1 MGFRKPLLP
10 RFESLESKA
19 LMSAG
24 VATAPIVETALA
36 DHGSVAADPLD
47 LATVARSSRDQQI
60 ALTGQADGAYTT
72 TQGTTDAVTHYHVT
86 ATGTIIGVGAAV
98 ISGSFR
104 TPWLIHGRVSS
115 GTLSIMGSSGT
126 LTLRLT
132 ASGAGIADAS
142 ANGWNRNNAGGS
154 GSLGSTSIS
163 AGPIVLL
170 NDFKYTIIR
179 GTGHFAHTRGS
190 GTVLITTT
198 PGFTVPTGPGIYNT
212 TMMPVTGSGRTT
224 LTFR

>member
-1 MGFRKPLLP
+1 
-10 RFESLESKA
+10 LESKA

-24 VATAPIVETALA
+24 VASAPIVGTALA
-36 DHGSVAADPLD
+36 DHGSVAADPLG
-47 LATVARSSRDQQI
+47 LATDATSGRDQQI
-60 ALTGQADGAYTT
+60 ALTGQADGTYIT
-72 TQGTTDAVTHYHVT
+72 TQGTPATVTHYRVT
-86 ATGTIIGVGAAV
+86 ATGTITGVGVAT

-104 TPWLIHGRVSS
+104 TPWLIHGRPSS
-115 GTLSIMGSSGT
+115 GALTIAGSSET

-142 ANGWNRNNAGGS
+142 THGGNRNNPGGAS
-154 GSLGSTSIS
+154 GGGSTSVS
-163 AGPIVLL
+163 AGPIILL

-179 GTGHFAHTRGS
+179 GTGQYAHARES

-198 PGFTVPTGPGIYNT
+198 PGFTVPTGPGIYYMT
-212 TMMPVTGSGRTT
+212 GMPVTGSGRTT